1 MNLTP
6 SHEFIAQYDP
16 ELAGVMGMELN
27 RQRDHIELIASE
39 NFVSPAI
46 LAALGSPLTNKYAEG
61 YPGKRY
67 YGGCEYVDMV
77 EDLARERAKKLFHA
91 EHANVQPHAG
101 TQANLAVYYALLN
114 VGDTV
119 LAMNLN
125 HGGHLTHGH
134 MANASGKLYNFVQY
148 GVREDTGYIDYD
160 ELERLAHEHKPK
172 LIVAGASAYS
182 RVIDF
187 ERIGKV
193 AKAVGAYFMV
203 DMAHIAGLIAAGEHP
218 NMFPYA
224 DVATT
229 TTHKTLRGA
238 RGGMILCKEELARQI
253 DRAVFPGMQG
263 GPLMHVIAAK
273 AVCFHEAMQPAF
285 RDYQHQIVLNAA
297 ALCDTLQKNGLRV
310 VSGGTDTHLMLVD
323 LREIDDITGLQV
335 QVLLDR
341 ANITANKNAI
351 PFDTRNKLETSGM
364 RFGTPAVTTRGMKEP
379 EMAIIGGMI
388 ARIVKERDAAVPDVK
403 RQVLELCKKFPLYE

>member
-1 MNLTP
+1 MNLKP

-16 ELAGVMGMELN
+16 EIASFMGMELN

-39 NFVSPAI
+39 NFVSPAVM
-46 LAALGSPLTNKYAEG
+46 AALGSPLTNKYAEG

-77 EDLARERAKKLFHA
+77 EDLARERAKKLFNA
-91 EHANVQPHAG
+91 DHANVQPHAG

-134 MANASGKLYNFVQY
+134 TANASGKLYNFVQY

-193 AKAVGAYFMV
+193 AKDVGAYFMV
-203 DMAHIAGLIAAGEHP
+203 DMAHISGLIAAGEHP

-224 DVATT
+224 DVATS

-238 RGGMILCKEELARQI
+238 RGGMILCKEELAKQI
-253 DRAVFPGMQG
+253 DKAVFPGMQG

-273 AVCFHEAMQPAF
+273 AVCFHEAMQPGF
-285 RDYQHQIVLNAA
+285 KTYQHQIVLNAA
-297 ALCDTLQKNGLRV
+297 ALCNALQKNGLRV

-323 LREIDDITGLQV
+323 LREFDDITGLQV
-335 QVLLDR
+335 QVLLDK

-351 PFDTRNKLETSGM
+351 PFDTRNKLQTSGM

-379 EMAIIGGMI
+379 EMEIIGNMI
-388 ARIVKERDAAVPDVK
+388 ARIVKEREAAVSEVK
-403 RQVLELCKKFPLYE
+403 QQVLELCKKFPLYE